1 MLVTTL
7 ASWVGMVI
15 LGAFAILALSA
26 TIILVVVTI
35 RAVIELYIKT

>member
-1 MLVTTL
+1 MSAITL

-35 RAVIELYIKT
+35 RAVIELYIET

>member
-7 ASWVGMVI
+7 ASWVDMVI
-15 LGAFAILALSA
+15 LGAFAILAVSA

>member
-7 ASWVGMVI
+7 ASWAGMVI
-15 LGAFAILALSA
+15 LGPFDILAVSA

>member
-15 LGAFAILALSA
+15 LGAVAILALSA